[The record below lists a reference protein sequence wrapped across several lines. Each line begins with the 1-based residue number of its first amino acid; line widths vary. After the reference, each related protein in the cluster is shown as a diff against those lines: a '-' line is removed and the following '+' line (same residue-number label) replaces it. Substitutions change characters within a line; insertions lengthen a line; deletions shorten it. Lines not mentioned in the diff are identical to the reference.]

1 MSNIPKITIE
11 KRIFK
16 LGNDENFVLEYP
28 SNYEEVVNKKLN
40 KLQQDYESTLNNIT
54 NNKIIEDN
62 EKEKENKEKEEIK
75 DNIKISDNNY
85 YQKLDNKG
93 NNEEN
98 EREKNELEP
107 QEGFIEINK
116 NKKEKDD
123 DDENNSEE
131 YYEVEE
137 KEKEVVNNKNEK
149 EKIEKKEKEINL
161 SPIKNPEDIKLS
173 MKKLNFKPP
182 KWAENMTDK
191 DFINM
196 AKNIISSKKNIP

>member
-40 KLQQDYESTLNNIT
+40 KLQQDYESTLNNNT

-62 EKEKENKEKEEIK
+62 EKENKEKEEIK

-116 NKKEKDD
+116 NKKEKED